1 MCSWL
6 HLESKDS
13 PEHFCPS
20 PGHPYCEE
28 HTRLLDYLQR
38 LDDDFTEI
46 EKSFR
51 GIIDSDSAK

>member
-1 MCSWL
+1 MCCWL

-13 PEHFCPS
+13 PEHFCPN

-28 HTRLLDYLQR
+28 HTRLLDYLKR

-51 GIIDSDSAK
+51 K